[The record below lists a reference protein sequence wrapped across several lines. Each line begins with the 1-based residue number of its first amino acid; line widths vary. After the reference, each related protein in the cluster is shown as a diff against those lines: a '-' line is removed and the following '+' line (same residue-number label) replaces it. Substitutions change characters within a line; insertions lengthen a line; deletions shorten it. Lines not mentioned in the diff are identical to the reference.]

1 MKQKDSVPNDQIFD
15 PRWSIIPI
23 VATNSNR
30 EVIKLL
36 GTGFYVGEKDIP
48 VVVTAKHVFIDNP
61 LDSTHSYG
69 LVCYGDGKK
78 YVADVCGLKFC
89 DDFDIAVFHSGLYF
103 PDRIHYKLS
112 REITPLNHDIF
123 TFEYSPS
130 RPIAAED
137 GKQEIFL
144 DAFVHKGNIMRYYV
158 SEFPESIPTQ
168 SFDTSFPALQG
179 ASGAP
184 VIRAKDHA
192 VVGMIVANYER
203 HLVPAQVIK
212 IQHDNQESEETR
224 YFLPTG
230 KAIVSS
236 IIIDFLES
244 IGVSPEIVEP
254 KKMFG

>member
-1 MKQKDSVPNDQIFD
+1 MKQKYSVPNDQIFD

-23 VATNSNR
+23 VEMNSNR

-36 GTGFYVGEKDIP
+36 GTGFYVGKKDIP
-48 VVVTAKHVFIDNP
+48 VVVTAKHVFTGNL

-137 GKQEIFL
+137 GKEIF
-144 DAFVHKGNIMRYYV
+144 VHQSALEEGLTLHENDEVTFDVEEGDRGPKAVNVKKG
-158 SEFPESIPTQ
+158 
-168 SFDTSFPALQG
+168 
-179 ASGAP
+179 
-184 VIRAKDHA
+184 
-192 VVGMIVANYER
+192 
-203 HLVPAQVIK
+203 
-212 IQHDNQESEETR
+212 
-224 YFLPTG
+224 
-230 KAIVSS
+230 
-236 IIIDFLES
+236 
-244 IGVSPEIVEP
+244 
-254 KKMFG
+254 